1 MCVIKGERGEKAFG
15 VPMGEKESGECS
27 GRRLKNGDSQ
37 NGDRKIIS
45 AVVAAVVGGVVVVG
59 VVAVSVV

>member
-1 MCVIKGERGEKAFG
+1 VCHKRRERGKSIRSSHG
-15 VPMGEKESGECS
+15 GKESGECS
-27 GRRLKNGDSQ
+27 RRRLKNGDSQ